1 MSEKDTPTNE
11 SDTING
17 EAPPT
22 SDQDA
27 PTDQA
32 LPTTNDA
39 PPTNNEPPPPT
50 TTVYVSHR
58 HLHYPMLHVRPA
70 IVEDN
75 DDLLP
80 ILQKSSPESLAEDY
94 GNNNSD
100 QNCQVENSN
109 MHILTSQ
116 VKLYM

>member
-1 MSEKDTPTNE
+1 M
-11 SDTING
+11 
-17 EAPPT
+17 
-22 SDQDA
+22 
-27 PTDQA
+27 
-32 LPTTNDA
+32 
-39 PPTNNEPPPPT
+39 
-50 TTVYVSHR
+50 
-58 HLHYPMLHVRPA
+58 
-70 IVEDN
+70 EDN